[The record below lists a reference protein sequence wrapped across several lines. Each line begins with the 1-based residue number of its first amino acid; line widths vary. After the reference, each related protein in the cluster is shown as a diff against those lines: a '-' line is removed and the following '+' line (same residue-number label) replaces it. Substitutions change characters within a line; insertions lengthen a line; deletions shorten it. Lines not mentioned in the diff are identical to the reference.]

1 MLALES
7 NHLEAAFVAAGEVND
22 ETTWLKVGELSLLN
36 GNLEMAELSY
46 QRGRHYERLMFLYL
60 ITGQREKLTKLGRI
74 FKVRGETSSL
84 VQVGLVTRHGDTV
97 ADSLARAGYAR

>member
-22 ETTWLKVGELSLLN
+22 EKTWLKVGELSLLN

-74 FKVRGETSSL
+74 FKVRGEISSL
-84 VQVGLVTRHGDTV
+84 VQVGLITRHGDTV
-97 ADSLARAGYAR
+97 ADSLALAGYVR

>member
-60 ITGQREKLTKLGRI
+60 ITGQRDKLTKLGRI
-74 FKVRGETSSL
+74 FKVRGEISSL
-84 VQVGLVTRHGDTV
+84 VQVGMVTRHGDTV
-97 ADSLARAGYAR
+97 ADCLALAGHSR